1 MVVPIL
7 SVEKIIIFLEVWYT
21 LNDKLTVSLCLLDE
35 IFYVVCERGI
45 ILSMSYSTM
54 SVKKLSV
61 EVYYDY

>member
-1 MVVPIL
+1 MPIL